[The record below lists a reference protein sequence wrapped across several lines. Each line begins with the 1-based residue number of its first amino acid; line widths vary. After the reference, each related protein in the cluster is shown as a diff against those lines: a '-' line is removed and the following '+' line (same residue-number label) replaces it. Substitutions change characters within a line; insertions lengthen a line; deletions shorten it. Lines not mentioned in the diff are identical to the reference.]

1 MADILKILLIIV
13 GILLIYVSYWLLAE
27 GLFPKMVENASR
39 QYSRPIRI
47 TMIGLGV
54 AILPLIA
61 GIALSKTANPIFKFV
76 GLTLMIVPG
85 LLGLAGSAGLTYR
98 IGEGLPSPVDE
109 TQPWRRVLRGGIVLA
124 FSFLLP
130 FVGWVIIPLW
140 VLVSGLGAFILAARE
155 QNSARKAT
163 AIPTTATAA
172 AATPPPGFVHANQP
186 AAG

>member
-1 MADILKILLIIV
+1 VPAASPLGAD
-13 GILLIYVSYWLLAE
+13 AR
-27 GLFPKMVENASR
+27 A
-39 QYSRPIRI
+39 
-47 TMIGLGV
+47 
-54 AILPLIA
+54 PLIA

-98 IGEGLPSPVDE
+98 IGQGLPSPVDE

-155 QNSARKAT
+155 QNSARTAS
-163 AIPTTATAA
+163 AIPAN
-172 AATPPPGFVHANQP
+172 TPNFVAANQP

>member
-1 MADILKILLIIV
+1 MADILKIFLLIV
-13 GILLIYVSYWLLAE
+13 GILLIYVSYWLLAQ
-27 GLFPKMVENASR
+27 GLFPKLVENASR
-39 QYSRPIRI
+39 QYSRPIRL
-47 TMIGLGV
+47 TLIGIAV
-54 AILPLIA
+54 AILPIIA
-61 GIALSKTANPIFKFV
+61 GIALSKTANPIFKFI

-155 QNSARKAT
+155 QNS
-163 AIPTTATAA
+163 PSTAA
-172 AATPPPGFVHANQP
+172 RITTQAPPLMPASQAAAS
-186 AAG
+186 